1 MPRQRL
7 TTPLLSLALL
17 TVAATAH
24 AQDVYIGTVKV
35 ERDQV
40 VLTRCDLV
48 ENRYVLKDGAPEAP
62 VAALRTR
69 LATLKSPVYAEV
81 IGEYEED
88 GDGNALRVVDI
99 ENVQADK
106 SCHLLDGLPPAPG
119 GDEILL
125 EPPPAPPAPN
135 ADTFSERRYATLGA
149 ALVPPRDYA
158 KGPQRP
164 DPADYDPNTAGII
177 YDVAFAGLADGQV
190 RFEVRGYSGDD
201 QVNPASGQTQDFPEA
216 LKVVNV
222 RDLAIQ
228 IDEVT
233 PDMITYR
240 VKIEPEEPAALPSC
254 PPDGCQP
261 EPDNPNAP
269 PR

>member
-7 TTPLLSLALL
+7 VTPLLSLALL
-17 TVAATAH
+17 TVAATAQ
-24 AQDVYIGTVKV
+24 AQDLYIGTVKV

-48 ENRYVLKDGAPEAP
+48 ENRYVLKDSAPEEP
-62 VAALRTR
+62 VAALAAR
-69 LATLKSPVYAEV
+69 LATLKAPVYAEV

-88 GDGNALRVVDI
+88 GDGNALRVIDI
-99 ENVQADK
+99 QNVQADK
-106 SCHLLDGLPPAPG
+106 SCHLLDAASAPG
-119 GDEILL
+119 GDVN
-125 EPPPAPPAPN
+125 PPDGAPELPAPS
-135 ADTFSERRYATLGA
+135 ADTFSERRHAALGA

-158 KGPQRP
+158 KGPQSP
-164 DPADYDPNTAGII
+164 DPADYDPNTSGII
-177 YDVAFAGLADGQV
+177 YDVAFAGLADGKV

-201 QVNPASGQTQDFPEA
+201 YVNPASGQTQDFPEA

-240 VKIEPEEPAALPSC
+240 VKIEPEEPGAIPS
-254 PPDGCQP
+254 D
-261 EPDNPNAP
+261 PNAP